1 MVIYFEISLYKRG
14 LRLGKRTVPL
24 LLLVPILAIVMVFF
38 LILGDFGGFYWEEG
52 SYYLKSRYWEY
63 LSIGHPVSGPIF
75 GIIILLLAAIT
86 ILMIIGLVSRKGGS
100 SKGIYIAA
108 SVLDILI
115 IFLTAAGAAAVAIIG
130 ETGDYYD
137 WWYDETCYALSIG
150 SILIFLSLIIMTIR
164 AWKGSAQ
171 KEE

>member
-14 LRLGKRTVPL
+14 PRLGKRTVPL

-86 ILMIIGLVSRKGGS
+86 ILMIIGLVSRKGGPRRGSTSRHQFWTS
-100 SKGIYIAA
+100 S
-108 SVLDILI
+108 
-115 IFLTAAGAAAVAIIG
+115 
-130 ETGDYYD
+130 
-137 WWYDETCYALSIG
+137 
-150 SILIFLSLIIMTIR
+150 
-164 AWKGSAQ
+164 
-171 KEE
+171 